1 MINYMRPLK
10 LYECFTDCFLF
21 SNSEAANLVKNIP
34 EMEKLLQKAKSDLET
49 AVDSDSKLSEQVK
62 SSIPEL

>member
-1 MINYMRPLK
+1 MNAL
-10 LYECFTDCFLF
+10 LTVFFV

>member
-1 MINYMRPLK
+1 MINYMRPQK
-10 LYECFTDCFLF
+10 LYECFTDCFF

-49 AVDSDSKLSEQVK
+49 AVDRDSKLSEQVK

>member
-1 MINYMRPLK
+1 MNALMTG
-10 LYECFTDCFLF
+10 FFF
-21 SNSEAANLVKNIP
+21 NSEAANLVKNIP

-62 SSIPEL
+62 SSMPRL

>member
-1 MINYMRPLK
+1 MNAL
-10 LYECFTDCFLF
+10 LTGFF

>member
-1 MINYMRPLK
+1 MNALK
-10 LYECFTDCFLF
+10 TGFFF
-21 SNSEAANLVKNIP
+21 FNSEAANLVKNIP

-62 SSIPEL
+62 SSMPRL

>member
-1 MINYMRPLK
+1 MRPLK
-10 LYECFTDCFLF
+10 LYECFTDRFF
-21 SNSEAANLVKNIP
+21 PNSEAANLVKNIP

>member
-1 MINYMRPLK
+1 M
-10 LYECFTDCFLF
+10 LYWLFFF

-49 AVDSDSKLSEQVK
+49 AVDSDSKLSEQVRL
-62 SSIPEL
+62 SIPESLQYLS